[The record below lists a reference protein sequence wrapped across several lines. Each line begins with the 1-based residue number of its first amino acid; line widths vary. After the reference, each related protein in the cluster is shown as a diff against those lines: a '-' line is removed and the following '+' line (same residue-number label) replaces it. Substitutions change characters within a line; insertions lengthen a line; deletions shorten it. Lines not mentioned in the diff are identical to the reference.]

1 MKFDDIK
8 ILALVPMKG
17 NSERVPN
24 KNLKLFN
31 GYPLYHTIIN
41 TLKKSKFIKE
51 IIVDTDSENI
61 IKDITISFPDVKILE
76 RPSHLCGDFISMN
89 KIIEYDISIHEA
101 EMYLQTHSTK
111 PLVSAQT
118 IDDAI
123 YKFLESKDDYDSLF
137 SVTKHQSRF
146 YSSDGRP
153 LNHDSNQLLRTQ
165 DLVPLYEENSN
176 LYLFTRDSFSKSG
189 NNRIGL
195 QPKIYEIDRL
205 EAIDIDN
212 ITDFE
217 LAQAIGKLKKST

>member
-1 MKFDDIK
+1 
-8 ILALVPMKG
+8 MKG

-31 GYPLYHTIIN
+31 GDPLYHTIMN
-41 TLKKSKFIKE
+41 TLIKSKFVKG
-51 IIVDTDSENI
+51 IIVNTDSRNI
-61 IKDITISFPDVKILE
+61 IEDINANFPDVIILE

-89 KIIEYDISIHEA
+89 KIIEYDISMYDA
-101 EMYLQTHSTK
+101 EIYLQTHSTN
-111 PLVSAQT
+111 PLVSSQT

-123 YKFLESKDDYDSLF
+123 LKFCKIKTGYDSLF

-146 YSSDGRP
+146 YSSDGEP

-165 DLVPLYEENSN
+165 DLEPLYEENSN

-195 QPKIYEIDRL
+195 QPKIYEMDRL